1 MSLEQMRKL
10 LIAKDPELATQATK
24 LRADASI
31 YPHWEMAPNAT
42 ATIRFLPDGDTD
54 NPFFGLNVMS

>member
-1 MSLEQMRKL
+1 MSLEEMRKL
-10 LIAKDPELATQATK
+10 LTAKNPELAALAIK
-24 LRADASI
+24 PRADKSI

-42 ATIRFLPDGDTD
+42 ATIRFLSDGNTD

>member
-10 LIAKDPELATQATK
+10 LITKDPELATQATK
-24 LRADASI
+24 LRADTSI
-31 YPHWEMAPNAT
+31 YPHWEMAPNAI
-42 ATIRFLPDGDTD
+42 AIIRFLPDGDTD